1 MAMPGI
7 PHISVVISSCE
18 TEDQQ
23 KYSRGPNGFLIEKEK
38 GDDERT
44 LT

>member
-18 TEDQQ
+18 TDQQ

-38 GDDERT
+38 GDGERT